1 MIKTTLSI
9 ILSAYNVSKYISKT
23 ILSLANQTKQD
34 FQVIAIDDRST
45 DDTLAILKRFE
56 QEYDWLKVIS
66 HEENLGVSSV
76 RNTGIQAANTKYITF
91 IDGDDWLEPTYV
103 EYFLN
108 KFIEDPELDLI
119 SCGFFID
126 NQNGK
131 SKPQSEKKALG
142 KVTRDEAI
150 RQIIK
155 MNGVVMGYT
164 WNKMYRLEL
173 IKEHEL
179 TFLTDLALMEDQLFN
194 VEYATVANNFYLSKM
209 PLYHYV
215 SRKDSLTRKF
225 DVENV
230 KNVSVATLKVYK
242 TIYQNSKEER
252 QEREN
257 Q

>member
-1 MIKTTLSI
+1 MINTTLSI

-23 ILSLANQTKQD
+23 ILSLANQTNQD
-34 FQVIAIDDRST
+34 FQVIAIDDNST
-45 DDTLAILKRFE
+45 DDTLAILKRYE
-56 QEYDWLKVIS
+56 QEYSWLKVIS
-66 HEENLGVSSV
+66 HERNLGVSSV
-76 RNTGIQAANTKYITF
+76 RNTGIQVSETKYITF

-103 EYFLN
+103 EYFLD
-108 KFIEDPELDLI
+108 KFNEDPKLDLV

-131 SKPQSEKKALG
+131 SKPQTEKKALG
-142 KVTRDEAI
+142 QMTRDETI

-164 WNKMYRLEL
+164 WNKMYRLDL
-173 IKEHEL
+173 IKQHDL
-179 TFLTDLALMEDQLFN
+179 KFLTDLALMEDQLFN
-194 VEYATVANNFYLSKM
+194 VEYATVANNFYLSEK

-230 KNVSVATLKVYK
+230 RNVSVATVKVYK
-242 TIYQNSKEER
+242 AIYQNSKEER

-257 Q
+257 N